1 MSMMLL
7 TAFMMAQAAV
17 PQPVTAQP
25 TAVATNAV
33 KEKKIC
39 RVDVNES
46 SSRLRKRVCL
56 TQTEWDR
63 KAASVTGNDLKI
75 LGAR

>member
-1 MSMMLL
+1 MSIMLL
-7 TAFMMAQAAV
+7 TAFMTAQAAV
-17 PQPVTAQP
+17 PQPATAQP
-25 TAVATNAV
+25 TAVATDPV
-33 KEKKIC
+33 KEKRIC

-46 SSRLRKRVCL
+46 SSRLRKRVCM

-63 KAASVTGNDLKI
+63 KAAGVTGNDLKT